1 MKITDNIVDS
11 NQLSGITFVKSG
23 ENQIT
28 LNKEKGSIN
37 GIFLDEQSSFNDL
50 HNNIIMDNPKID
62 INNANGLSI
71 NENYNSF

>member
-11 NQLSGITFVKSG
+11 NQLSGMTFVNSG

-28 LNKEKGSIN
+28 LNKEKGSVN

-50 HNNIIMDNPKID
+50 HNNTLTDNPKID
-62 INNANGLSI
+62 INNANGLPNNRSLA
-71 NENYNSF
+71 